1 MGRQRARDYDAKR
14 TMIRDAAAK
23 LFAERGFDGSSI
35 ADLAER
41 CGMTKPALYHYFP
54 SKEALLYEILDVH
67 IGMLRRMVLEA
78 DLEARDWEP
87 NRRLEHIVHHLLAA
101 YRDADDQHK
110 VQLNELGR
118 LPEPQRKVI
127 KSMERDIVDVIADIV
142 LEINPHLDKS
152 SGMLKP
158 AVMSLFGILN
168 WHYTWF
174 RENGAISRNNF
185 AKFATRLFLDGAKTL
200 S

>member
-1 MGRQRARDYDAKR
+1 MGRRRAPGYEAKR
-14 TMIRDAAAK
+14 AMIRDEAAR

-35 ADLAER
+35 ADLAVR

-78 DLEARDWEP
+78 DLEARNWEP
-87 NRRLEHIVHHLLAA
+87 SRRLEHIVHRLLVA
-101 YRDADDQHK
+101 YRDADDKHK
-110 VQLNELGR
+110 VQLNELER

-127 KSMERDIVDVIADIV
+127 KGMERDIVDVVAGILLLV
-142 LEINPHLDKS
+142 NPRLDS
-152 SGMLKP
+152 ASGLLKP
-158 AVMSLFGILN
+158 VAMSLFGILN

-174 RENGAISRNNF
+174 RESGPISRS
-185 AKFATRLFLDGAKTL
+185 AYARYATRLFLDGVKSL
-200 S
+200 P